1 MTQEVQTEAA
11 ERADVHRVRVGERE
25 LLVVGT
31 AHISQE
37 SATLVREV
45 IEQEAPDGVCVELDP
60 PRYEAL
66 SKSDRFESLDLKQ
79 VIRSQQLS
87 TLMLNLVLSSYQ
99 KRLGLGLGIQPGTE
113 LLEAAHTA
121 EELGIPVTM
130 GDRDVRVTLRRAW
143 GAMPFWRRLWL
154 LSSLLAGMF
163 ETVELTEDDLRELRQ
178 EDVLSRM
185 MRELGEAFPGLKRV
199 LIDERDRYL
208 AHSIRST
215 PGKKV
220 VAVVGAGHVEG
231 IKRALGSDARE
242 DEASIRELEHVPPVS
257 PVWKWLGYGIP
268 ALILGSI
275 VGIGIRQGIGAAG
288 ESLVFWILA
297 NGIPASIG
305 AVIALGHPLTVVSAF
320 AGAPVTSL
328 TPVIGAGYL
337 CAFVQAFLRPP
348 LVRELKSVSD
358 DLATPRAW
366 WSNRLLRIFLVFV
379 GTTVG
384 SFIGTAV
391 GGAELLRTLF
401 S

>member
-1 MTQEVQTEAA
+1 
-11 ERADVHRVRVGERE
+11 
-25 LLVVGT
+25 
-31 AHISQE
+31 
-37 SATLVREV
+37 
-45 IEQEAPDGVCVELDP
+45 
-60 PRYEAL
+60 
-66 SKSDRFESLDLKQ
+66 
-79 VIRSQQLS
+79 
-87 TLMLNLVLSSYQ
+87 
-99 KRLGLGLGIQPGTE
+99 
-113 LLEAAHTA
+113 
-121 EELGIPVTM
+121 
-130 GDRDVRVTLRRAW
+130 
-143 GAMPFWRRLWL
+143 
-154 LSSLLAGMF
+154 
-163 ETVELTEDDLRELRQ
+163 
-178 EDVLSRM
+178 
-185 MRELGEAFPGLKRV
+185 MRELGQAFPGLKRV

-208 AHSIRST
+208 AHSIRTT
-215 PGKKV
+215 PGRKV

-231 IKRALGSDARE
+231 IKRALASDASE
-242 DEASIRELEHVPPVS
+242 DEESIGELEHIPPVS

-268 ALILGSI
+268 TLILGSI
-275 VGIGIRQGIGAAG
+275 VGIGLRQGIGAAG
-288 ESLVFWILA
+288 ESLLFWILA

-328 TPVIGAGYL
+328 TPVIGAGYV

-348 LVRELKSVSD
+348 LVRELKTVSD